1 MFVIKFLIIIIIVHL
16 PSSISARIAPNNWF
30 FLVHII
36 IIPSSGRLVI
46 IPGPGRIISNSSFII
61 RIIIIRIIRIR
72 LSISSPIIS
81 SPRRNSIITIK
92 IIIINSSFILLLIS
106 RSHITRGLSIIIR
119 NIGRLS
125 AIYIYSR
132 RLSIIDTR
140 RLPIIYACIPVNTG
154 RNFIITIII
163 I

>member
-61 RIIIIRIIRIR
+61 RIIIRIIRIR
-72 LSISSPIIS
+72 LSISSPIIP

-92 IIIINSSFILLLIS
+92 IIINSSFILLLIS

-119 NIGRLS
+119 NVGRLS
-125 AIYIYSR
+125 AIYIYAR
-132 RLSIIDTR
+132 RLSIIYAR
-140 RLPIIYACIPVNTG
+140 RLPVIYACISVNTG